1 MGSLNSETI
10 EDWLL
15 LKDNPIIAFPKAPE
29 ILVSWLLAQD
39 YKDTQILC
47 QALWKQVTFPA
58 DVLKRVREL
67 TY

>member
-10 EDWLL
+10 EDWLS
-15 LKDNPIIAFPKAPE
+15 LKDNPIIAFPKAPD
-29 ILVSWLLAQD
+29 ILVNWLLAQD
-39 YKDTQILC
+39 YKDTQILS
-47 QALWKQVTFPA
+47 LWKQVTFPT